1 MYRKTRRGF
10 SVLMELIVEEIEKA
24 PLDASVAYRCDLCD
38 YNPYQA
44 WCKGN
49 IARFHAAL
57 MKHKQSRRHMEA
69 EAFAR
74 GEQPIHVSKEGVV
87 SATEPERPP
96 HFYITKLETMIDKLE
111 QRIDALNNAYEPS
124 ETSDEYNLNN
134 LGSLVDDFR
143 QNGSYGKT
151 EKSGESVNPP
161 NPPSFQ
167 FKEIEMDALRRFG
180 DGSCITNTNTLN
192 AISRCLSWCEVM
204 VKDEGRR
211 AKNIAYLT
219 KTREMIKAICGLV
232 AEGWRAEEED
242 YDVIGERLDSI
253 MEHNFYV

>member
-1 MYRKTRRGF
+1 
-10 SVLMELIVEEIEKA
+10 MELIIEEIEKA

-57 MKHKQSRRHMEA
+57 MKHKQTIRHKEA
-69 EAFAR
+69 EAFSR

-96 HFYITKLETMIDKLE
+96 HFYITKLEKMIDKLE
-111 QRIDALNNAYEPS
+111 QRIDALNSAYDPS
-124 ETSDEYNLNN
+124 ETSDEYNQNN

-143 QNGSYGKT
+143 PDGSYGFH

-161 NPPSFQ
+161 TDAVLNRPTHYFQ
-167 FKEIEMDALRRFG
+167 FKDMEIDALRRFG

-219 KTREMIKAICGLV
+219 RTREMIKAICSLV
-232 AEGWRAEEED
+232 AEGWKATEED

-253 MEHNFYV
+253 LEHNWES